1 MLAVIQF
8 ALVLSRT
15 AGQRAEGAL
24 SCLKRVESS
33 ERQRDAR
40 SARASLRILVAVAS
54 AAALAGCGQA
64 DTEPRQ
70 VAAESPAAPGQPL
83 VVSQPED
90 TAAPPASPRR
100 FTKQEFAQHIQGMT
114 KADIR
119 REFGPPLVVH
129 DDTDSW
135 YYSDLPVY
143 DADAGI
149 QVSLTIRFM
158 GLTPAEADEV
168 LEVSY

>member
-1 MLAVIQF
+1 MINLYRRAMDAALLIAIMVLIGGCIPASEPGQVDEADRSAAPN
-8 ALVLSRT
+8 ALVGE
-15 AGQRAEGAL
+15 AM
-24 SCLKRVESS
+24 
-33 ERQRDAR
+33 
-40 SARASLRILVAVAS
+40 
-54 AAALAGCGQA
+54 
-64 DTEPRQ
+64 
-70 VAAESPAAPGQPL
+70 
-83 VVSQPED
+83 
-90 TAAPPASPRR
+90 PASGLR

-135 YYSDLPVY
+135 FYSNLPVY

>member
-1 MLAVIQF
+1 MRAVIQV
-8 ALVLSRT
+8 ALVSSICASQEGVERRLPRT
-15 AGQRAEGAL
+15 
-24 SCLKRVESS
+24 SRVEPSQ
-33 ERQRDAR
+33 RQRFGPN
-40 SARASLRILVAVAS
+40 SAGWASIRMLAAPAFAVAIVGCNQADGQVRAQKS
-54 AAALAGCGQA
+54 AAPSQLAVVE
-64 DTEPRQ
+64 EPEA
-70 VAAESPAAPGQPL
+70 AAEPARG
-83 VVSQPED
+83 
-90 TAAPPASPRR
+90 PRR
-100 FTKQEFAQHIQGMT
+100 FTKQEFAQYIQGMT

-135 YYSDLPVY
+135 FYSDLPVY